1 MAYQYPT
8 PYDLGVRILNL
19 LQPKCFCAG
28 FKHGLQGGKLNHPKF
43 FRRSFR
49 LGFRCAMLYLRQ
61 LRRQQ
66 GIIEFPFQGRIR
78 FRVY

>member
-1 MAYQYPT
+1 MEYQYPT
-8 PYDLGVRILNL
+8 PYDLGMQIPNSLRP
-19 LQPKCFCAG
+19 QRFCAG
-28 FKHGLQGGKLNHPKF
+28 FKHGLKGGKLNNTEY

-49 LGFRCAMLYLRQ
+49 LGFRSAQLYLRQ

-66 GIIEFPFQGRIR
+66 GIIDFPLQGRIH

>member
-8 PYDLGVRILNL
+8 PYDLGMRIPNSLR
-19 LQPKCFCAG
+19 PKRFCAG
-28 FKHGLQGGKLNHPKF
+28 FKHGLQGGKLNHIEF

-61 LRRQQ
+61 LHRQQ
-66 GIIEFPFQGRIR
+66 GIIEFPFRGRIR